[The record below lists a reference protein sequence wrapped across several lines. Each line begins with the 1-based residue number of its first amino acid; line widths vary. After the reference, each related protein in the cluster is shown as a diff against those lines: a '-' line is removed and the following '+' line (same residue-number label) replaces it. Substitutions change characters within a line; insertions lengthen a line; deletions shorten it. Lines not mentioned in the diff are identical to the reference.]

1 MVGSRVVMLD
11 RLCIPASPLHF
22 FDRRQSCRV
31 STSSRVLAGEFF
43 TGTHVVYTPSVLG
56 RDPSKQ
62 FAAVTVIKTP
72 VCRYDSGKTPDCPES
87 VDYIEMIVRPPSR
100 HGFEL
105 ADAIG
110 TTLVTVTETGSL
122 AGNDSSMP
130 ASSASSDV
138 SCMTGCSRCG
148 EAS

>member
-1 MVGSRVVMLD
+1 MLD
-11 RLCIPASPLHF
+11 RLCILASLLHF
-22 FDRRQSCRV
+22 LDRRRSCRV
-31 STSSRVLAGEFF
+31 STGSRVLAGEFF
-43 TGTHVVYTPSVLG
+43 AGTHVGYTPPSVLG
-56 RDPSKQ
+56 REPSPLP
-62 FAAVTVIKTP
+62 AAVLVVKTP
-72 VCRYDSGKTPDCPES
+72 ICRSNPGKTPDCPES
-87 VDYIEMIVRPPSR
+87 VDCIEMIVRQPSR

-105 ADAIG
+105 AGAIG

-138 SCMTGCSRCG
+138 SCMTGCSMCG